1 MDLRSSGNGSS
12 QAKRK
17 LEMDGASTRSVRRRL
32 SSCSASEE
40 VVSPTSDKRPETS
53 LGALTKKFSDLLHAS
68 PDGVLDLNEAAET
81 LQVQKRRIYDITNV
95 LEGVGLISKAS
106 KNHIRWK
113 ASDPEE
119 IYKIHEMKQRIQQ
132 TTARKDDLDRLI
144 AICREQLHLLLDNQ
158 ENWWQLAISYKDL
171 RSIPDFEERT
181 ILAIKAPQ
189 DTELNCDTESCR
201 MHLKSSNGPID
212 VLVCPEND
220 DQKPATPTCSS
231 NVVGEREVTGEEHS
245 PSSASRGQQGSTSG
259 SGGSMPLGGR
269 EDLDITLSSAADDF
283 DTFCAQLDGSTLLAS
298 DLTFESLSPPIQD
311 SEFCFSLDTT
321 EGINELFDL
330 VNT

>member
-1 MDLRSSGNGSS
+1 
-12 QAKRK
+12 
-17 LEMDGASTRSVRRRL
+17 
-32 SSCSASEE
+32 
-40 VVSPTSDKRPETS
+40 
-53 LGALTKKFSDLLHAS
+53 
-68 PDGVLDLNEAAET
+68 
-81 LQVQKRRIYDITNV
+81 
-95 LEGVGLISKAS
+95 
-106 KNHIRWK
+106 
-113 ASDPEE
+113 
-119 IYKIHEMKQRIQQ
+119 
-132 TTARKDDLDRLI
+132 
-144 AICREQLHLLLDNQ
+144 
-158 ENWWQLAISYKDL
+158 
-171 RSIPDFEERT
+171 
-181 ILAIKAPQ
+181 
-189 DTELNCDTESCR
+189 